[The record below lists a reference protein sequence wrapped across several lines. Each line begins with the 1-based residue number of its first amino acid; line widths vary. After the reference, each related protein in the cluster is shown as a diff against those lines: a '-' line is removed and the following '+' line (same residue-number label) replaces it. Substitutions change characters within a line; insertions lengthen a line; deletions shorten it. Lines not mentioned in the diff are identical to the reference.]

1 MLMYVHVQSTFGVLK
16 AFANMWFYYFLVA
29 SHGWQSDSTYA
40 STSGWRQRS
49 VVVVVV
55 VIVVAMSL

>member
-1 MLMYVHVQSTFGVLK
+1 M
-16 AFANMWFYYFLVA
+16 VA
-29 SHGWQSDSTYA
+29 VNAGWQSEPTVG

-55 VIVVAMSL
+55 VIVVVVVVVDVDVVVVVLKGSVV